1 MMAKVTNDAAAYIRS
16 LAQLRGRNAEFAESA
31 VRNAASMSAAE
42 ALKANVVDVVA
53 GDLNDLL
60 KQVDGRP
67 VTLASGT
74 VTLHTANASIR
85 VIEPGW
91 RYQLLGLI
99 ANPQVALVLLMVG
112 IYGLFYEMLNPGLA
126 LPGVAGFICLLLGLY
141 AFQLLPVNWTGLG
154 LLVLGVALMIAEAFL
169 PSFGIVGAGGVVAF
183 VLGGLFLTDTGMPEF
198 DLSIPFLIAVA
209 LCSVAFLL
217 IVGAVA
223 TRAHKYPVVSGRE
236 DMLGQEGV
244 VASVGHNAAYAGI
257 HGESWRI
264 HCAEPLHEGD
274 RVRVT
279 AIDGLTLTVERI
291 QPEF

>member
-60 KQVDGRP
+60 KQIDGRP

-74 VTLHTANASIR
+74 VTLHAANASIR

-126 LPGVAGFICLLLGLY
+126 LPGVA
-141 AFQLLPVNWTGLG
+141 
-154 LLVLGVALMIAEAFL
+154 
-169 PSFGIVGAGGVVAF
+169 
-183 VLGGLFLTDTGMPEF
+183 
-198 DLSIPFLIAVA
+198 
-209 LCSVAFLL
+209 
-217 IVGAVA
+217 
-223 TRAHKYPVVSGRE
+223 
-236 DMLGQEGV
+236 
-244 VASVGHNAAYAGI
+244 
-257 HGESWRI
+257 
-264 HCAEPLHEGD
+264 
-274 RVRVT
+274 
-279 AIDGLTLTVERI
+279 
-291 QPEF
+291 